1 MQDDLRKLKKR
12 TGRGDDSSDSESDDD
27 DRRRKRR
34 QGPSY
39 LDQELAKYS
48 TNKGRAAKT
57 KSGRRADDDDL
68 LEQMSSFAGRVK
80 KAAGVDEGD
89 DEQDGDEKAPEP
101 ASGETEGEEPL
112 EVDDD
117 VGWMSH
123 ALKFDKD
130 NADQVRRAEDDYT
143 VSRTLSCTGRSSYTG
158 H

>member
-12 TGRGDDSSDSESDDD
+12 TGRGDDSSDSESDED
-27 DRRRKRR
+27 DRKRKRR

-80 KAAGVDEGD
+80 KAADVDEGD
-89 DEQDGDEKAPEP
+89 DDQVDDEKVAGEP
-101 ASGETEGEEPL
+101 AAEAEGEEPL

-123 ALKFDKD
+123 ALKFDKE
-130 NADQVRRAEDDYT
+130 NAEQVRRAEDDYT
-143 VSRTLSCTGRSSYTG
+143 VSLDSMFTGAELIL
-158 H
+158 

>member
-12 TGRGDDSSDSESDDD
+12 TGRGDDSSDSESEDDE
-27 DRRRKRR
+27 RRRKRR

-80 KAAGVDEGD
+80 KAAGVDE
-89 DEQDGDEKAPEP
+89 DEERSGDEKA
-101 ASGETEGEEPL
+101 SVETGAEAEGEEPL

-123 ALKFDKD
+123 ALKFDKE

-143 VSRTLSCTGRSSYTG
+143 VS
-158 H
+158 